1 MINDEGDEFIKEL
14 FESLKDRY
22 QNNLKPTK
30 GCEFVFD
37 YVQLLYYKCRKIN
50 VNHGESYI
58 GSPDSMKNKKVAIN
72 LTNKKNDKCFQCTV
86 TVALNYMNK
95 LKKTCKE

>member
-14 FESLKDRY
+14 LESLQNRY

-37 YVQLLYYKCRKIN
+37 YVQLLYHKCSKIN

-58 GSPDSMKNKKVAIN
+58 GSPDWMQNKKATIN
-72 LTNKKNDKCFQCTV
+72 PIKNDKCFQCTV

-95 LKKTCKE
+95 LKKTYKE